1 MVSAILMAGYNNKWA
16 VKKYAK
22 SVAEHYGEKFI
33 ETGYKPL
40 REFKIIR
47 DGQEINK
54 PLIQFTLEKLL
65 TLDIIDEIV
74 IVGHQML
81 LEQRLGNF
89 IREFKKPCQIV
100 NQNSKIPQ
108 EIVERFNILPR
119 KVKFNSVAGNMIK
132 GYAASA
138 ASQDQAHALYVASD
152 SPLTTGS
159 FIENFLNLTRD
170 CKKEYALIFPAVLI
184 DNDTDKLGRSR
195 TI

>member
-1 MVSAILMAGYNNKWA
+1 MFSAILMAGYNNKWA

-47 DGQEINK
+47 HGQKINK

-108 EIVERFNILPR
+108 EIVLIII
-119 KVKFNSVAGNMIK
+119 GN
-132 GYAASA
+132 
-138 ASQDQAHALYVASD
+138 D
-152 SPLTTGS
+152 
-159 FIENFLNLTRD
+159 F
-170 CKKEYALIFPAVLI
+170 
-184 DNDTDKLGRSR
+184 GRN
-195 TI
+195 